1 MTTTLNNYNYLYEAE
16 INVLGAIIKDKSLME
31 ECVLRED
38 SFNPEWNNGL
48 ILQVLQNAYKRFADR
63 KDPFYIPDMIKHWGE
78 DLNKIGGGIALIDIS
93 RSVPESSASMFKHYM
108 GIVNE
113 AHVQRETE
121 RAAREIYSGGSLDD
135 MKSEIVRIEEIQ
147 ARTSDG
153 GEIVRISDL
162 IKRHTSVIIKRSQNP
177 GGVTGRK
184 SCSNDLN
191 DLTKGHQDGDF
202 IVVGAR
208 PSVGKT
214 AYICNE
220 ILASTADGSAA
231 LLISG
236 EDGDM
241 NILERMI
248 AAASRLELARMKSGK
263 MTNGDWERYGYAA
276 EIIEGREIFIDDTSA
291 PTVES
296 IRRKVAK
303 LIRKFPKLTLYV
315 DYLQHLRS
323 EKSFGSEREMYKY
336 ISYELKQIA
345 RDFDIPVVCLAAL
358 SRKVDERND
367 KRPVMSDIRD
377 CGNIESDADVV
388 IFLYRDDYYNADSSR
403 KGLMDLIVAKGR
415 NVGTGTVSMVFDKPC
430 QSLLNIDKKIKQKR
444 KDEGLAS

>member
-1 MTTTLNNYNYLYEAE
+1 MNDYNYLYEAE
-16 INVLGAIIKDKSLME
+16 INVLGSIMKNKSLME
-31 ECVLRED
+31 VCVLSKD
-38 SFNPEWNNGL
+38 SFNPEWDNGL
-48 ILQVLQNAYKRFADR
+48 ILQVLRYAYDQFSERE
-63 KDPFYIPDMIKHWGE
+63 DPFYIPDLINHWG
-78 DLNKIGGGIALIDIS
+78 DKLAKVGGGVALIDIS
-93 RSVPESSASMFKHYM
+93 RSVPETSAAMFKHYM

-113 AHVQRETE
+113 AHVQREIE
-121 RAAREIYSGGSLDD
+121 RVAREQYSRGSLED
-135 MKSEIVRIEEIQ
+135 MKSEIARIEAIQ
-147 ARTSDG
+147 AKTSDG
-153 GEIVRISDL
+153 GDVVRVSDL
-162 IKRHTSVIIKRSQNP
+162 IKRHTSLLIKRSQNP
-177 GGVTGRK
+177 GGITGRK

-191 DLTKGHQDGDF
+191 NLTKGHQEQDF

-214 AYICNE
+214 AFICND

-236 EDGDM
+236 EDGNM

-248 AAASRLELARMKSGK
+248 AASSRIELAHMKSGR
-263 MTNGDWERYGYAA
+263 MTERDWERYGYGA
-276 EIIEGREIFIDDTSA
+276 ETIEGRNIFIDDTSA
-291 PTVES
+291 PTVEA
-296 IRRKVAK
+296 IRRNVSK

-336 ISYELKQIA
+336 ISYELKQIG
-345 RDFDIPVVCLAAL
+345 RKFDVPVICLAAL

-388 IFLYRDDYYNADSSR
+388 IFLYRDDYYNADSDR

-415 NVGTGTVSMVFDKPC
+415 NVGTGTVSMVFDKAC
-430 QSLLNIDKKIKQKR
+430 QQLINITKEIKEAR
-444 KDEGLAS
+444 KEKGLAT

>member
-1 MTTTLNNYNYLYEAE
+1 MNDYNYLYEAE
-16 INVLGAIIKDKSLME
+16 INVLGAIMKDKSLME
-31 ECVLRED
+31 VCVLSKD
-38 SFNPEWNNGL
+38 SFNPEWNNGT
-48 ILQVLQNAYKRFADR
+48 ILQVLQYAYDQFSDR
-63 KDPFYIPDMIKHWGE
+63 ADPFYIPDMINHWGMH
-78 DLNKIGGGIALIDIS
+78 LSKVGGGTALLDIS
-93 RSVPESSASMFKHYM
+93 RSVPETSAVMFRHYM

-121 RAAREIYSGGSLDD
+121 KAARELYTCGSLDD
-135 MKSEIVRIEEIQ
+135 MKSEIARIEKIQ
-147 ARTSDG
+147 EKTSDG
-153 GEIVRISDL
+153 EVIVRVSDL

-177 GGVTGRK
+177 GGITGRK
-184 SCSNDLN
+184 SCSAMLN
-191 DLTKGHQDGDF
+191 NLTKGHQDGDF

-220 ILASTADGSAA
+220 ILASTVDGSAA

-236 EDGDM
+236 EDGNM
-241 NILERMI
+241 NILERMM
-248 AAASRLELARMKSGK
+248 AASGRIDLAHMKSGR
-263 MTNGDWERYGYAA
+263 MTETDWERYGHAA
-276 EIIEGREIFIDDTSA
+276 ETIEGRQIFVDDTSA
-291 PTVES
+291 PTIES
-296 IRRKVAK
+296 IRRNVSK
-303 LIRKFPKLTLYV
+303 LIRKFPRLTLYV

-323 EKSFGSEREMYKY
+323 EKTFGSEREMYKF

-345 RDFDIPVVCLAAL
+345 RKFNIPVVCLAAL

-403 KGLMDLIVAKGR
+403 KGLIDLIIAKGR
-415 NVGTGTVSMVFDKPC
+415 NVGTGTVSMVFDKPR
-430 QSLLNIDKKIKQKR
+430 QALLDISEKIKEERREK
-444 KDEGLAS
+444 GLTS